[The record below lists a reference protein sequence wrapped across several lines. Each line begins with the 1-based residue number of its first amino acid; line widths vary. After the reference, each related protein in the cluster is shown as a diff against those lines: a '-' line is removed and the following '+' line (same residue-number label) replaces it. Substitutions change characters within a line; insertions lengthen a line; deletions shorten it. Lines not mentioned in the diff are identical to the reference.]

1 MESAPFNK
9 DIFVPIGAEVAF
21 ERDGSGK
28 VIALTDSQRGQLL
41 QTSVIEGWRVPR
53 CTIAAGTVQASTRSR
68 SRVSVLPRS
77 PTCALQTPG

>member
-28 VIALTDSQRGQLL
+28 VIALTDTQRGQLL
-41 QTSVIEGWRVPR
+41 QTSVIEGWRVPLHHR
-53 CTIAAGTVQASTRSR
+53 CRHRAGIDPITVSR
-68 SRVSVLPRS
+68 QRPPPLTDMR
-77 PTCALQTPG
+77 TPNPG